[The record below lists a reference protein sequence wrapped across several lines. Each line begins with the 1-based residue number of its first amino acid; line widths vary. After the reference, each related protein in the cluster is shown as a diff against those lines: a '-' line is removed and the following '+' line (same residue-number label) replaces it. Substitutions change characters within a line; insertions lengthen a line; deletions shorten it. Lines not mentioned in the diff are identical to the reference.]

1 MAAAPDPGLPG
12 EEPYLDDG
20 TIRRALNVVAGA
32 IAIVVV
38 AAVTWS
44 VLTPVDEIAKAPG
57 AIAPSGQVQVV
68 DARDGGLIREV
79 LVREGTRVEKGAPI
93 LVFDR
98 VRPQSELATAAAR
111 KVALELEIERLT
123 AFIDDRAPDF
133 SRVAMDYPAL
143 VARET
148 AALAAQ
154 RNLLDADILV
164 IQQQM
169 VAKKAQLA
177 ALDAQ
182 VPAFEQEV
190 AAVAKAHDI
199 VEGLTAKGLGSQLRL
214 AELIEQ
220 KARINRALT
229 EARGQR
235 TVLEGQVAELELA
248 VVSRRKK
255 ASAEAAEKRV
265 ETGAQFRTVT
275 EQIAE
280 LRDRVDSATV
290 VAPVSGLVQS
300 LPNPRAGQVV
310 APGEVVAEIVPSDEG
325 LLFEARLSPRDI
337 GFVVAGQPAKV
348 KVDAYDFSRYGAL
361 DGVVDSVSATTIADP
376 RGAPYYRL
384 RIRLEKLAFR
394 DDRNLAVQAGMTG
407 EADVR
412 TGRKTVFQYL
422 WKPIYTNLDLAL
434 TER

>member
-1 MAAAPDPGLPG
+1 MASTPDPGLPD

-20 TIRRALNVVAGA
+20 AIRRALNVTAGA
-32 IAIVVV
+32 IAVVVV
-38 AAVTWS
+38 AAVAWS

-57 AIAPSGQVQVV
+57 AVAPSGQVQVV

-79 LVREGTRVEKGAPI
+79 LVREGTRVEKGTPL

-98 VRPQSELATAAAR
+98 VRGEAELATATAR

-133 SRVAMDYPAL
+133 ARFARDYPAL

-154 RNLLDADILV
+154 RNLVEADILV

-169 VAKKAQLA
+169 VARKAQLA
-177 ALDAQ
+177 ALEAQ
-182 VPAFEQEV
+182 IPAFEQEM
-190 AAVAKAHDI
+190 AAVTKAHEI

-220 KARINRALT
+220 KARVNRALT

-265 ETGAQFRTVT
+265 ESGAQFRAVT

-300 LPNPRAGQVV
+300 LPNPRPGQVV

-337 GFVVAGQPAKV
+337 GFVAPGQPAKV

-361 DGVVDSVSATTIADP
+361 PGVVDSVSATTIADP

-384 RIRLEKLAFR
+384 RIRLDRLAFR
-394 DDRNLAVQAGMTG
+394 NDRNLAVQAGMTG

-412 TGRKTVFQYL
+412 TGTKTVFQYL

-434 TER
+434 SER